1 MKYCTNCGAENGD
14 ENQFCFNCRCD
25 TFGEI
30 PPMAQPIPPGPQPIP
45 PGPMQ
50 MPPPMMYQQPAPKP
64 KKPLNIFDLFAILG
78 FVAAIVG
85 MFSAS
90 VILHPVSAIASIVG
104 FVGQSR
110 FKALAIAGFVIAIVG
125 GIVFTVI
132 SLYRAGY
139 IPEWITD
146 GAFR

>member
-1 MKYCTNCGAENGD
+1 MKYCKNCGAENND
-14 ENQFCFNCRCD
+14 ENQFCFNCRFD
-25 TFGEI
+25 SFNEL
-30 PPMAQPIPPGPQPIP
+30 PPIPPPVIP
-45 PGPMQ
+45 NPMQ
-50 MPPPMMYQQPAPKP
+50 NPNMMMNPMPMYQQPAPKP
-64 KKPLNIFDLFAILG
+64 KKPLTIFDLFAILG

-90 VILHPVSAIASIVG
+90 IILHPVSAIASIVG

-110 FKALAIAGFVIAIVG
+110 FKALSIAGFVIAIVG

-132 SLYRAGY
+132 TLYRAGY

-146 GAFR
+146 GAFH

>member
-1 MKYCTNCGAENGD
+1 MKYCTNCGAENNE

-25 TFGEI
+25 VFNDF
-30 PPMAQPIPPGPQPIP
+30 PPAPQPIAP
-45 PGPMQ
+45 NPMP
-50 MPPPMMYQQPAPKP
+50 MPMPSPMMYQQPAPKP
-64 KKPLNIFDLFAILG
+64 KKQPLTIFDLFSILG

-90 VILHPVSAIASIVG
+90 IILHPVSAIASIVG
-104 FVGQSR
+104 FVGHSR

-146 GAFR
+146 GAFH

>member
-1 MKYCTNCGAENGD
+1 MKYCKNCGAENND

-25 TFGEI
+25 AFGEAPVPI
-30 PPMAQPIPPGPQPIP
+30 QPIAPP
-45 PGPMQ
+45 
-50 MPPPMMYQQPAPKP
+50 PPPMPMPMPMPAYPQPPAPKP
-64 KKPLNIFDLFAILG
+64 KKPLGIYDLFAILG

-85 MFSAS
+85 MFSVS
-90 VILHPVSAIASIVG
+90 VILHPISAVASIVG
-104 FVGQSR
+104 FVGKTR
-110 FKALAIAGFVIAIVG
+110 FKALSIAGFVIAIVG

-146 GAFR
+146 GAFH

>member
-1 MKYCTNCGAENGD
+1 MKYCRNCGAENSD

-25 TFGEI
+25 AFNAI
-30 PPMAQPIPPGPQPIP
+30 PPAIQPRAPPPPPFMQGAPMPMYPQP
-45 PGPMQ
+45 
-50 MPPPMMYQQPAPKP
+50 PAPKP
-64 KKPLNIFDLFAILG
+64 KKPLGIFDLFCLLG
-78 FVAAIVG
+78 FVASIVG

-90 VILHPVSAIASIVG
+90 IILHPIAAIASIAAFLG
-104 FVGQSR
+104 NTR
-110 FKALAIAGFVIAIVG
+110 FKGLAIAGFVIAIVG

-132 SLYRAGY
+132 SLYRGGY

>member
-1 MKYCTNCGAENGD
+1 MKYCKNCGAENND

-25 TFGEI
+25 VFGEA
-30 PPMAQPIPPGPQPIP
+30 PVPMQPIAPPPQPM
-45 PGPMQ
+45 PMP
-50 MPPPMMYQQPAPKP
+50 MPAYPQPPAPKP
-64 KKPLNIFDLFAILG
+64 KKPLGIYDLFAILG

-85 MFSAS
+85 MFSVS
-90 VILHPVSAIASIVG
+90 VILHPVSAISSIVG
-104 FVGQSR
+104 FVGKTR
-110 FKALAIAGFVIAIVG
+110 FKALSIAGFVIAIVG

-146 GAFR
+146 GAFH